1 MKHTIE
7 FIPEGEDEVVIR
19 CREIT
24 PQVQRLLD
32 ALQGPSFRLIGTA
45 DGRQS
50 VIEPESIL
58 YIESVDGRT
67 FVYTAAAVM
76 QVEHSLTQ
84 LEALL
89 DGVRFFRCAKSMILN
104 IDRVKALKSLACNRI
119 DATMQG
125 GEHIIIS
132 RTYASEFRRRL
143 KGGKGDD

>member
-1 MKHTIE
+1 MKHHIE
-7 FIPEGEDEVVIR
+7 FIRQGEDEVVIR

-32 ALQGPSFRLIGTA
+32 ALQSPSTRLIGTSG
-45 DGRQS
+45 GRQH
-50 VIEPESIL
+50 VIDPEGIL

-67 FVYTAAAVM
+67 FVCTAEAVL
-76 QVEHSLTQ
+76 QVEHSLVQ
-84 LEALL
+84 LETLL
-89 DGVRFFRCAKSMILN
+89 DGVRFFRCSKSMILN
-104 IDRVKALKSLACNRI
+104 IDRVTALKSLACNRI

-143 KGGKGDD
+143 KGEQP

>member
-7 FIPEGEDEVVIR
+7 FICEGEDEVVIR

-32 ALQGPSFRLIGTA
+32 ALQGPSFRLISTA

-67 FVYTAAAVM
+67 FVYTAEAVLH
-76 QVEHSLTQ
+76 VEHTLSQ

-89 DGVRFFRCAKSMILN
+89 NGVRFFRCSKSMILN
-104 IDRVKALKSLACNRI
+104 IDRVRALKSLACNRI

-143 KGGKGDD
+143 KGDTGDD

>member
-19 CREIT
+19 CHALTPEISRILAMLEA
-24 PQVQRLLD
+24 P
-32 ALQGPSFRLIGTA
+32 AARLIGTK
-45 DGRQS
+45 DGRQH
-50 VIEPESIL
+50 IIDPARIL

-67 FVYTAAAVM
+67 FVYTADAVL
-76 QVEHSLTQ
+76 QVEHTLAQ
-84 LEALL
+84 LETLL
-89 DGVRFFRCAKSMILN
+89 DGVRFFRCSKSMILN
-104 IDRVKALKSLACNRI
+104 IDRVAALRSLACNRI

-143 KGGKGDD
+143 KGGRSDD

>member
-1 MKHTIE
+1 MKHSIE
-7 FIPEGEDEVVIR
+7 FIREGEDEVVIR

-32 ALQGPSFRLIGTA
+32 ALQTPAVRLIGVA
-45 DGRQS
+45 DGRQH
-50 VIEPESIL
+50 VIDPNAIL

-67 FVYTAAAVM
+67 FAYTAGAVL
-76 QVEHSLTQ
+76 QLEHTLAQ
-84 LEALL
+84 MEALL
-89 DGVRFFRCAKSMILN
+89 DSVRFFRCSKSMILN
-104 IDRVKALKSLACNRI
+104 IDRVRALRSLACNRI

-143 KGGKGDD
+143 KGGRGDD

>member
-7 FIPEGEDEVVIR
+7 IIREGEDEVVIR
-19 CREIT
+19 CREVT
-24 PQVQRLLD
+24 PEIGRLLSLLRS
-32 ALQGPSFRLIGTA
+32 APGRLIGTK
-45 DGRQS
+45 DGQQHL
-50 VIEPESIL
+50 IDPDSIL

-67 FVYTAAAVM
+67 FVCTPEEVL
-76 QVEHSLTQ
+76 QVEHTLAQ

-89 DGVRFFRCAKSMILN
+89 DSVRFFRCSKSMILN
-104 IDRVKALKSLACNRI
+104 IDRVTALKSLACNRI

-143 KGGKGDD
+143 KGGKSDD

>member
-7 FIPEGEDEVVIR
+7 FIRAGEEEVIIR

-32 ALQGPSFRLIGTA
+32 ALQSPAARLIGTA
-45 DGRQS
+45 DGQQRI
-50 VIEPESIL
+50 IEPESIL

-67 FVYTAAAVM
+67 FVYTAEAVL
-76 QVEHSLTQ
+76 QVEHTLAQ

-89 DGVRFFRCAKSMILN
+89 DGVRFFRCSKSMILN
-104 IDRVKALKSLACNRI
+104 IDRVRALKSLACNRI

-143 KGGKGDD
+143 KGGTGDD

>member
-7 FIPEGEDEVVIR
+7 MIREGEDEVVIR

-24 PQVQRLLD
+24 PAVQRILD
-32 ALQGPSFRLIGTA
+32 ALQNPAARLIGTV
-45 DGRQS
+45 DDQQH
-50 VIEPESIL
+50 VIDLTRIL

-67 FVYTAAAVM
+67 FVYTADAVL
-76 QVEHSLTQ
+76 QVEHTLAQ
-84 LEALL
+84 LETLL
-89 DGVRFFRCAKSMILN
+89 DGVRFFRCSKSMILN

-132 RTYASEFRRRL
+132 RIGNIVKRPGRKAAN
-143 KGGKGDD
+143 

>member
-7 FIPEGEDEVVIR
+7 IIREGEDEVVIR
-19 CREIT
+19 CREVT
-24 PQVQRLLD
+24 PEVERILALLREP
-32 ALQGPSFRLIGTA
+32 AARLIGMR
-45 DGRQS
+45 DGQQH
-50 VIEPESIL
+50 VIDPARIL

-67 FVYTAAAVM
+67 FVYTAEAVL
-76 QVEHSLTQ
+76 QVEHTLAQ

-89 DGVRFFRCAKSMILN
+89 DSVQFFRCSKSMILN
-104 IDRVKALKSLACNRI
+104 IDRVAALRSLACNRI

-143 KGGKGDD
+143 KGGRSDD

>member
-7 FIPEGEDEVVIR
+7 IIREGEDEVIIR
-19 CREIT
+19 CRKIT

-32 ALQGPSFRLIGTA
+32 ALQGPAARLIGTI
-45 DGRQS
+45 DGQQH
-50 VIEPESIL
+50 VIDPARIL

-67 FVYTAAAVM
+67 FIYTAEAVL
-76 QVEHSLTQ
+76 QVEHSLAQ
-84 LEALL
+84 LETLL
-89 DGVRFFRCAKSMILN
+89 DGVRFFRCSKSMILN
-104 IDRVKALKSLACNRI
+104 IDRVAALKSLACNRI

-143 KGGKGDD
+143 KGGKSDD

>member
-7 FIPEGEDEVVIR
+7 MIREGEDEVVIR

-24 PQVQRLLD
+24 PAVQRILD
-32 ALQGPSFRLIGTA
+32 ALQNPAARLIGTV
-45 DGRQS
+45 DGQQH
-50 VIEPESIL
+50 VIDPTRIL

-67 FVYTAAAVM
+67 FVYTADAVL
-76 QVEHSLTQ
+76 QVEHTLAQ
-84 LEALL
+84 LETLL
-89 DGVRFFRCAKSMILN
+89 DGVRFFRCSKSMILN

-143 KGGKGDD
+143 KGGRSDD